1 MQMSH
6 SFASAPFTFG
16 GFALRR
22 VATAT
27 VVRQKS
33 NEVIHRI
40 EVGGVCD
47 RAAVLRSIDQTGVRE
62 FLEMERQRCAR
73 HFELL
78 AQFARQH
85 SDRTRFHKCAEDCEA
100 SGLSERGEFFGG
112 IS

>member
-6 SFASAPFTFG
+6 SFAGGPFTFG
-16 GFALRR
+16 GFALCG
-22 VATAT
+22 VAAAT
-27 VVRQKS
+27 VIRQKS

-47 RAAVLRSIDQTGVRE
+47 RAPVLRSIDQTGVRE

-100 SGLSERGEFFGG
+100 SGLAEGGEFFGG